1 MDTQQIK
8 QPEQKAWDMYV
19 VSFLRDFQ
27 LQKVNLKKGSNKKTA
42 RADLSLFLVTV
53 AIYIV
58 VPALLGLCILNFSSF
73 LGHLVFSILE
83 EIRIR

>member
-1 MDTQQIK
+1 MDTQHIK
-8 QPEQKAWDMYV
+8 QPEQKAWDIYV

-27 LQKVNLKKGSNKKTA
+27 LQKVNALNKNTSG
-42 RADLSLFLVTV
+42 ADLSLFLVTI
-53 AIYIV
+53 ALHLV

-73 LGHLVFSILE
+73 LGHLVFSILK